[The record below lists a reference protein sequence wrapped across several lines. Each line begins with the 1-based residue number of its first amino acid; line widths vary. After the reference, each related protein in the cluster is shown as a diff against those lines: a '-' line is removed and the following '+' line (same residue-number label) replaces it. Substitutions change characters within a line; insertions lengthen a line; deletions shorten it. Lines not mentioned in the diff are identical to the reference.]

1 MSDLLHKA
9 SGRAER
15 SHGIPLGL
23 HINTATMLE
32 LNEVLLAGE
41 ERTVTGMA
49 REGQLTCLTGGTPER
64 RRRWMEAMM
73 GFEPL
78 ARGYISLDGEPLTAA
93 TTRELRSM
101 MAFVPARLVPDG
113 EVVVY
118 DPPTVQDVFSL
129 RANRHVAIS
138 NGILS
143 EEMKRTGID
152 GDYAQWLAVAVLLAR
167 SILLVESPPPGAI
180 DYLEWQA
187 ASAGRTVIVA
197 TDNEA
202 ITARAGTV
210 IEI

>member
-1 MSDLLHKA
+1 MKA
-9 SGRAER
+9 QK
-15 SHGIPLGL
+15 GL
-23 HINTATMLE
+23 YLISTMLE

-41 ERTVTGMA
+41 EHTLSGMA
-49 REGQLTCLTGGTPER
+49 REGQVTCLTRGTPQR
-64 RRRWMEAMM
+64 RRRWLAAMM
-73 GFEPL
+73 GFEPTV
-78 ARGYISLDGEPLTAA
+78 RGFISLDGEPMTAT

-101 MAFVPARLVPDG
+101 MAFVPERLVADG

-118 DPPTVQDVFSL
+118 EAPTVQEVFSL

-152 GDYAQWLAVAVLLAR
+152 GDYAQWLAVAVLLGK
-167 SILLVESPPPGAI
+167 SILLVEGPPAGAF

-187 ASAGRTVIVA
+187 TSAGRTVIVA
-197 TDNEA
+197 TDDET
-202 ITARAGTV
+202 ITARAEAV